1 MSEENVEV
9 VRLWWTGFNEDRMP
23 PLELCDERIEIGMLR
38 EFPVQGPYHGH
49 DGVRRWVQD
58 MFEVIDEPRVE
69 LVEIID
75 AEDGETVVTEQ
86 RALGRMRHTQLEAD
100 YRWATVWTVK
110 AGNVLGAQGYATKP
124 EALEAAGLPE

>member
-1 MSEENVEV
+1 MWEENVEV

-110 AGNVLGAQGYATKP
+110 AGNVLRAQGYASKP
-124 EALEAAGLPE
+124 EAHEAAGLSE

>member
-1 MSEENVEV
+1 MEV
-9 VRLWWTGFNEDRMP
+9 VQLWWTGFNEHRMP
-23 PLELCDERIEIGMLR
+23 PLDLCDERIEIGMLR

-58 MFEVIDEPRVE
+58 MFEVIDEPRIE

-75 AEDGETVVTEQ
+75 AEDGETVVTVQ

-100 YRWATVWTVK
+100 YRWATVWTAK
-110 AGNVLGAQGYATKP
+110 AGNVLRAQAYATKA